1 MNHKLI
7 QVFQT
12 EVEKIRNDPDITD
25 STTAKNTLKELV
37 HQLMLN
43 EYGFDY
49 LLKMEF
55 NGDIFDTFQSLN
67 AIALNVESSDV

>member
-12 EVEKIRNDPDITD
+12 EAEKIRNDPDITD